1 MAVRVADSL
10 KQQNDL
16 KTFPVAYSEDIWLD
30 ENKGEGDANFK
41 DLQTLFNENK
51 LGGSGLPEP
60 ESADKVLLSGSSN
73 TRADGLEWKQVSK
86 NDVGLQLPEF
96 ESLEEWDSLPADE
109 KSKYYNAGKGYV
121 VIKED
126 VKGAKGVI
134 DDTKPNSTVT
144 TLSAKKI
151 NDSLVDKAEIDDLNV
166 SITKTFSSRMIE
178 DHYQRSVRNEIT
190 TVQQIYDLDV
200 TSLQVGLNT
209 FWCSDLTIGDYSH
222 LYGIVE
228 AFRRG
233 LDLNVIVHDTVRN
246 IHFYCAKNN
255 GTWSAWKE
263 LATMDKVTDVVK
275 VLSTTVPNSQF
286 SNSLDLTSRATIPS
300 GYKFMCWVHVSSN
313 GWVMNS
319 PIYLA
324 NPTMQRGYA
333 FSAEA
338 GSLPTGNNE
347 SITFTYLV
355 VKS

>member
-41 DLQTLFNENK
+41 DLQTLYNENK

-60 ESADKVLLSGSSN
+60 ESADKVLLSASSN

-134 DDTKPNSTVT
+134 DDTKPASTVT

-151 NDSLVDKAEIDDLNV
+151 SDNLGGKADANKVVPKITITDTTTADAKSIIEKNWSTFPGETSTAVIGTSNYGYNALINKQGKYGTVTLTTPV
-166 SITKTFSSRMIE
+166 SGEPF
-178 DHYQRSVRNEIT
+178 YYGV
-190 TVQQIYDLDV
+190 LGG
-200 TSLQVGLNT
+200 TS
-209 FWCSDLTIGDYSH
+209 W
-222 LYGIVE
+222 
-228 AFRRG
+228 
-233 LDLNVIVHDTVRN
+233 
-246 IHFYCAKNN
+246 
-255 GTWSAWKE
+255 TWQE
-263 LATMDKVTDVVK
+263 LATMDKVVPQVKIENRTTDDARTIIK
-275 VLSTTVPNSQF
+275 NSWSTLPKNNSIVRIETSIFTWSAQIYKHDDSWGTIILTCYADNKDSYIGKI
-286 SNSLDLTSRATIPS
+286 SNQVWHWYKMGLTE
-300 GYKFMCWVHVSSN
+300 V
-313 GWVMNS
+313 
-319 PIYLA
+319 
-324 NPTMQRGYA
+324 
-333 FSAEA
+333 
-338 GSLPTGNNE
+338 
-347 SITFTYLV
+347 
-355 VKS
+355 

>member
-30 ENKGEGDANFK
+30 ENKGEGDANYK

-60 ESADKVLLSGSSN
+60 ESADKVLLSASSN

-134 DDTKPNSTVT
+134 DDTKPTSTVT

-151 NDSLVDKAEIDDLNV
+151 NDSLVGIESALDHRAYINYGTTESDANNLPDGFV
-166 SITKTFSSRMIE
+166 SSNNLKNAPVGGHVFYRTFS
-178 DHYQRSVRNEIT
+178 
-190 TVQQIYDLDV
+190 YDGNSEYRAQEA
-200 TSLQVGLNT
+200 T
-209 FWCSDLTIGDYSH
+209 TIGNARKFIRY
-222 LYGIVE
+222 
-228 AFRRG
+228 
-233 LDLNVIVHDTVRN
+233 
-246 IHFYCAKNN
+246 KNG
-255 GTWSAWKE
+255 GTWFAWQE
-263 LATMDKVTDVVK
+263 LATMDKVEQAPIVDTK
-275 VLSTTVPNSQF
+275 GKSIFSLVPSESIIRVSYIGMF
-286 SNSLDLTSRATIPS
+286 SDTPS
-300 GYKFMCWVHVSSN
+300 G
-313 GWVMNS
+313 
-319 PIYLA
+319 
-324 NPTMQRGYA
+324 
-333 FSAEA
+333 A
-338 GSLPTGNNE
+338 GSYGLVEYIRFYDGVKIEFHPTTDAPTYYCFYHPSIGNHTE
-347 SITFTYLV
+347 W
-355 VKS
+355 KSM

>member
-41 DLQTLFNENK
+41 DLQTLYNENK

-60 ESADKVLLSGSSN
+60 ESADKVLVSASSN

-151 NDSLVDKAEIDDLNV
+151 NDSLEDKADKSYVDDN
-166 SITKTFSSRMIE
+166 F
-178 DHYQRSVRNEIT
+178 
-190 TVQQIYDLDV
+190 
-200 TSLQVGLNT
+200 
-209 FWCSDLTIGDYSH
+209 
-222 LYGIVE
+222 
-228 AFRRG
+228 
-233 LDLNVIVHDTVRN
+233 
-246 IHFYCAKNN
+246 
-255 GTWSAWKE
+255 
-263 LATMDKVTDVVK
+263 ATMDSRNIVLGTDVFKGGESKQVK
-275 VLSTTVPNSQF
+275 NGKIVSLQLQIWGNNIKTGRTVLATNLYKPINKVKPIYFFDDKVASDDYNLQITT
-286 SNSLDLTSRATIPS
+286 S
-300 GYKFMCWVHVSSN
+300 GELVALNGFSSN
-313 GWVMNS
+313 TCFINVS
-319 PIYLA
+319 Y
-324 NPTMQRGYA
+324 TT
-333 FSAEA
+333 SE
-338 GSLPTGNNE
+338 
-347 SITFTYLV
+347 
-355 VKS
+355 

>member
-10 KQQNDL
+10 KQQNNL

-60 ESADKVLLSGSSN
+60 ESADKVLVSASSN

-151 NDSLVDKAEIDDLNV
+151 NDSLVDLEPLHKRIANPTQKDLNAILEEGIYSIGSLFEYENAPKDV
-166 SITKTFSSRMIE
+166 SSFGNLIVTVGETYITQEWFSG
-178 DHYQRSVRNEIT
+178 N
-190 TVQQIYDLDV
+190 DV
-200 TSLQVGLNT
+200 SG
-209 FWCSDLTIGDYSH
+209 
-222 LYGIVE
+222 
-228 AFRRG
+228 
-233 LDLNVIVHDTVRN
+233 
-246 IHFYCAKNN
+246 
-255 GTWSAWKE
+255 SAWRTYRDNTSWSDWRYV
-263 LATMDKVTDVVK
+263 ATMDKLGIKGGIIGTYT
-275 VLSTTVPNSQF
+275 LGANQSTSVEI
-286 SNSLDLTSRATIPS
+286 TSRLTEMGFDTSKKHLFWAYSEKQNYVICSMSYVS
-300 GYKFMCWVHVSSN
+300 GRYYMNMFNTLGSELTFEAHVQ
-313 GWVMNS
+313 
-319 PIYLA
+319 YLE
-324 NPTMQRGYA
+324 Q
-333 FSAEA
+333 
-338 GSLPTGNNE
+338 
-347 SITFTYLV
+347 
-355 VKS
+355 

>member
-41 DLQTLFNENK
+41 DLQTLYNENK

-60 ESADKVLLSGSSN
+60 ESADKVLVSASSN

-96 ESLEEWDSLPADE
+96 ESLEEWDSLPAEE

-151 NDSLVDKAEIDDLNV
+151 NDSLVDLEPLHKRIANPTPKDLNAILEEGTYSIGSLFEYENAPKDV
-166 SITKTFSSRMIE
+166 SSFGNLIVTVGKTYITQEWLSG
-178 DHYQRSVRNEIT
+178 N
-190 TVQQIYDLDV
+190 DV
-200 TSLQVGLNT
+200 SG
-209 FWCSDLTIGDYSH
+209 
-222 LYGIVE
+222 
-228 AFRRG
+228 
-233 LDLNVIVHDTVRN
+233 
-246 IHFYCAKNN
+246 
-255 GTWSAWKE
+255 SAWRTYRDNTSWSDWRYV
-263 LATMDKVTDVVK
+263 ATMDKVVGFPDYSNATMIMNSTRIHNTWTATADGFIMVSLQAVSDEAYLRINNISLANLDYDGHDHYSFAGITGCYPVKKGDVVFAHGAGG
-275 VLSTTVPNSQF
+275 VDRNYV
-286 SNSLDLTSRATIPS
+286 
-300 GYKFMCWVHVSSN
+300 KFC
-313 GWVMNS
+313 
-319 PIYLA
+319 PF
-324 NPTMQRGYA
+324 R
-333 FSAEA
+333 
-338 GSLPTGNNE
+338 
-347 SITFTYLV
+347 
-355 VKS
+355 